1 VSRRGTG
8 GRPARLAGVA
18 LAVVAAACT
27 VPPPG
32 GDPGTTTTSEATS
45 TSTSSPTTT
54 PSTTTTSEPT
64 TTTTTAPPPRMDQS
78 FTVTVAGAFGTA
90 VFDRT
95 NSQVVVSQS
104 NQVGH
109 QELEVA
115 IQDPTGLPEM
125 FFKFASRKESNEILE
140 VGYYGDAQRWPFND
154 PGWPGIAIHSLGF
167 CNDQSGN
174 FEVRDIGRD
183 GPAITRIWITY
194 QRYCDGDRPAYG
206 ELRLGYPAPAY
217 AVAPQVVRWP
227 EAEPTRQSL
236 DVPVVVRPTSAD
248 PVQVTGVS
256 VAGTHAADFPV
267 RADGCSGVVGT
278 GGCVVLVG
286 FAPQAPGR
294 RHAEL
299 QVATSAGTT
308 RVSLDGRGALGRSD
322 WVVDIDSA
330 DPTRPDEHLELAY
343 SNAWGGPYEFS
354 SGAFGDDGIVWNA
367 RFYQNPAARFEEGQ
381 YVYGPDGTGLQ
392 MNLSRG
398 NDACEIDQATVD
410 IADLGFA
417 GPDELVDLVDLAMVV
432 ECRYNPG
439 HTARVRIRYHD
450 RDDLTAPGTVTG
462 VSTARDGDRVVLRWT
477 NPAAADLA
485 GVIVRGYAGAV
496 APGAPDVG
504 EALHVGGGTSATI
517 NAPGTAPLAVS
528 IWAFDQTGNV
538 GPPYELQVSP

>member
-1 VSRRGTG
+1 MSRRVTE
-8 GRPARLAGVA
+8 GRRVRLAAVA
-18 LAVVAAACT
+18 LAVAAACT
-27 VPPPG
+27 VPPPPG
-32 GDPGTTTTSEATS
+32 GDPATSTTTDATTTTTS
-45 TSTSSPTTT
+45 TTT
-54 PSTTTTSEPT
+54 TMPSTTTTSEPT

-95 NSQVVVSQS
+95 NSQVVVTQS

-115 IQDPTGLPEM
+115 VQDPTGLPEM
-125 FFKFASRKESNEILE
+125 FFKFASRKESNENLE
-140 VGYYGDAQRWPFND
+140 VGYYGDAQRWPFN
-154 PGWPGIAIHSLGF
+154 GSGRPGIAIHSLGF

-183 GPAITRIWITY
+183 GPAINRIWITY

-217 AVAPQVVRWP
+217 TVAPQVVRWP

-236 DVPVVVRPTSAD
+236 DVPVVVRPTAAD

-267 RADGCSGVVGT
+267 RANGCSGVMGT
-278 GGCVVLVG
+278 GGCAVLVG
-286 FAPQAPGR
+286 FTPQAAGQ

-299 QVATSAGTT
+299 RVATSAGTT
-308 RVSLDGRGALGRSD
+308 RVSLDGKGALGRSD
-322 WVVDIDSA
+322 WVVDINYA
-330 DPTRPDEHLELAY
+330 DPTRPDEHLELPY

-367 RFYQNPAARFEEGQ
+367 RFYQNPAARFEEGH
-381 YVYGPDGTGLQ
+381 YEYGPDGTGLQ
-392 MNLSRG
+392 PSLSRG
-398 NDACEIDQATVD
+398 NDACVIGQATVD

-417 GPDELVDLVDLAMVV
+417 GPDELVDRVDLDMLVDCV
-432 ECRYNPG
+432 YNPG

-450 RDDLTAPGTVTG
+450 RDDVTAPGAVTG
-462 VSTARDGDRVVLRWT
+462 VSAERDGDRVVLRWT

-485 GVIVRGYAGAV
+485 GVIIRGYTGTV
-496 APGAPDVG
+496 APGAPDAG
-504 EALHVGGGTSATI
+504 EALHLGSGTSATI
-517 NAPGTAPLAVS
+517 DAPGPLPLAVS
-528 IWAFDQTGNV
+528 LWPYDHTGNV
-538 GPPYELQVSP
+538 GPPYELLVSP